1 MKKYLFL
8 TFALLC
14 GVVQGARAQSQ
25 EYITDV
31 IVIGCDEKADVNAL
45 WYSYVNAGWRGVDYD
60 LNLGAGGHFIYLMY
74 KTNKCQGSS
83 LSPINDLYLR
93 VSGSGPSPSSLT
105 HMGHTYYK
113 AGYDGDSDFLEKG
126 GDLNCKAD
134 GSWISL
140 YYTKDPNSAVRINSI
155 GVNQDYLFAVGEN
168 GGNDACDLN
177 KGAGGNCIYL
187 HFNKSIYLNRNGKV
201 IETIGNWID
210 YRSSYTH
217 VVDKTIYIESEEE
230 LAQLTYDASHGF
242 TKGYTVV
249 LNKDLDMSA
258 HTWLPLGFNEY
269 NTFQCVFE
277 GNGHT
282 IKGIYVGNLGHLY
295 SGFIGYTHSAA
306 GGVLTSYGCNYIRDL
321 TLTDSYIEGGDYTG
335 SIIGQNYAGTS
346 VVNVVSNAEVI
357 GNNIVGGIAGR
368 IGGMSILAQSPF
380 FQDNLYLGKVSAPS
394 NASNRGAI
402 AGLIE
407 ETMGYVRRSNNYY
420 TDPASDVGNSND
432 VRAYPINES
441 VLDGMSLNYSKGNTF
456 NGTSYCPADDLNFTV
471 NHTLPLDQTPYV
483 MVNGKRVEAK
493 ENVYSCTFEPT
504 MTNNVDI
511 TATASGITGSGNENN
526 PYVISTTDQWDV
538 FSKSVSSGV
547 SYNNKYVKLGD
558 DIKIATMAGIKD
570 GNAFSGT
577 FDGDGHTLTVA
588 FGNSISYTSQASAPF
603 GSIENAV
610 IKNLT
615 ICGNIYSNAQFN
627 GSLVVSARGTDY
639 IENCTSKVGIYSS
652 IDGDCSNGGFVGI
665 IHNHGSLV
673 YITGCAFLGELVG
686 SSATSWGGFVGW
698 RAYEEN
704 NRNYISFADCFFA
717 PRRVSIGGSTGNN
730 ATFCRATNGDTQGF
744 AYSKT
749 YYTHS
754 LNGTVQATQGYTVAS
769 GTNKMTLEYGTPDT
783 EYGYDGMKLYDFG
796 MYCGGTLCTSA
807 TASVTFTP
815 IALKPIVNVTA
826 ANAASV
832 IDNGNGSFT
841 LTMNSKDVSVMPV
854 YGNYNTVT
862 LYDNQSNS
870 ATIEANNNLL
880 ADVTLSGRTL
890 YRDGDWNTLCLPFDV
905 EIEDSPL
912 KGAEAR
918 TLSDATFGDGTLTL
932 NFSEPVEELTAGT
945 PYIIKWDKAVNAAF
959 VINSVADWNT
969 FVSAVENGNTFNG
982 KVVLLNA
989 DITVTDRNK
998 IVGTSWDRF
1007 SGTFDGNGHTLT
1019 FNVYNQYVVGCAPFL
1034 FVHNATIMNLHIAGN
1049 FRTVDIQSAG
1059 LVKCASGNTT
1069 IKNCWSSINI
1079 DCLVSGDG
1087 SHGGFV
1093 AYTDNKNSTNLKIIN
1108 CIFDGSIT
1116 GASTNNCGGFVGW
1129 NNDKVTLTNC
1139 VFKGS
1144 SNLATGDNA
1153 TFSRGSNVTIENCY
1167 YSTNLPGASGQGTA
1181 IGSKTNA
1188 QLASALG
1195 SGWKVNGDNVVPV
1208 MDNGIYEIT
1217 NPVFVD
1223 ATINADAST
1232 TLTPTG
1238 DGKVSFVGNYN
1249 PETLTGGSMGML
1261 YLGSNN
1267 QLYYPSADRT
1277 MNAFRAYFNVDL
1289 GGSNGV
1295 RSYRLNFGE
1304 NDVVTGIIEIH
1315 NSECIMHN
1323 YAGAKGWYTISGVKL
1338 NGKPT
1343 QKGMYINNGKKIV
1356 IE

>member
-8 TFALLC
+8 TIALLC

-31 IVIGCDEKADVNAL
+31 IVIGCDNTTDVNAL
-45 WYSYVNAGWRGVDYD
+45 WYSYVNDGWRGVDYD
-60 LNLGAGGHFIYLMY
+60 LNKGAGGHFIYLMY
-74 KTNKCQGSS
+74 KTNKCVGSTG
-83 LSPINDLYLR
+83 SPINDLYLR
-93 VSGSGPSPSSLT
+93 VSGSGPSPNSLT

-113 AGYDGDSDFLEKG
+113 AGYNGDSDFLEKG
-126 GDLNCKAD
+126 GDLNTGAD

-177 KGAGGNCIYL
+177 KGTEQKGETIYL
-187 HFNKSIYLNRNGKV
+187 HFNKSIYLNRNGKE
-201 IETIGNWID
+201 IETSGNWMD
-210 YRSSYTH
+210 YRSNSYSH
-217 VVDKTIYIESEEE
+217 VVDKTIYIESEAE
-230 LAQLTYDASHGF
+230 LARLAYETNKANIE
-242 TKGYTVV
+242 GYTVV

-258 HTWLPLGFNEY
+258 HTWIPLGNDARYAFRCDFN
-269 NTFQCVFE
+269 

-282 IKGIYVGNLGHLY
+282 VKGIYVGNLGHSY
-295 SGFIGYTHSAA
+295 SGFVGYTHSTTQE
-306 GGVLTSYGCNYIRDL
+306 VFTTMEVIGCNYIKNL
-321 TLTDSYIEGGDYTG
+321 TLTDSYIEGGDCTG
-335 SIIGQNYAGTS
+335 GVVGDDNPGTS
-346 VVNVVSNAEVI
+346 IMNVVCDAEVI
-357 GNNIVGGIAGR
+357 GNDKVGGIVGSMWG
-368 IGGMSILAQSPF
+368 ISIVAANPEFRNNLF
-380 FQDNLYLGKVSAPS
+380 FGKVSG
-394 NASNRGAI
+394 ASNRGAVM
-402 AGLIE
+402 GYLD
-407 ETMGYVRRSNNYY
+407 ETMGFVQRSNNYY
-420 TDPASDVGNSND
+420 TNPASDVGNSND

-441 VLDGMSLNYSKGNTF
+441 VLDGMSLNYSKGHTF

-511 TATASGITGSGNENN
+511 TATASGITGSGNKND

-538 FSKSVSSGV
+538 FSQSVSSGV

-603 GSIENAV
+603 GSIENAT
-610 IKNLT
+610 IKNLV
-615 ICGNIYSNAQFN
+615 IDGYIYSREKFN

-665 IHNHGSLV
+665 IHNDGSLV

-704 NRNYISFADCFFA
+704 NRNYIGFTDCCFA

-744 AYSKT
+744 AYFNT

-783 EYGYDGMKLYDFG
+783 DYGYDGMKLYDFG

-918 TLSDATFGDGTLTL
+918 TLSEATFSDGTLTL

-998 IVGTSWDRF
+998 IVGTYLDRF

-1019 FNVYNQYVVGCAPFL
+1019 FNVYNQYVLGCAPFL
-1034 FVHNATIMNLHIAGN
+1034 YVHNATIMNLHIAGY
-1049 FRTVDIQSAG
+1049 FRTVYMQSAG

-1079 DCLVSGDG
+1079 ESSVSGDG

-1093 AYTDNKNSTNLKIIN
+1093 AYTDNENSTNLKIIN
-1108 CIFDGSIT
+1108 CLFDGYFT
-1116 GASTNNCGGFVGW
+1116 GASTNSCGGFVGW

-1195 SGWKVNGDNVVPV
+1195 SGWKVSGDNVVPV

-1217 NPVFVD
+1217 NPVFEDV
-1223 ATINADAST
+1223 TINADAST

-1238 DGKVSFVGNYN
+1238 DGKVSFKGIYDPEELPGNDTSN
-1249 PETLTGGSMGML
+1249 L
-1261 YLGSNN
+1261 YLGAEN
-1267 QLYYPSADRT
+1267 QLYWPTADRT
-1277 MNAFRAYFNVDL
+1277 INAFRAYFNV
-1289 GGSNGV
+1289 NGV
-1295 RSYRLNFGE
+1295 NNVREIRMNFGDE
-1304 NDVVTGIIEIH
+1304 VTSIH
-1315 NSECIMHN
+1315 NSKFIIHN
-1323 YAGAKGWYTISGVKL
+1323 YNGADEWYDLQGRKL
-1338 NGKPT
+1338 SGKPT
-1343 QKGMYINNGKKIV
+1343 QKGIYIHNGKKV
-1356 IE
+1356 VVN